1 MKSLSIVTAIILI
14 ADINLVYS
22 ANALDTIKKD
32 EACTLICTRPDTSLS
47 PNKCMCVSD
56 KNAMSDQDGAKS
68 VTNDS
73 SIHYIGSKITE
84 NGSEVTIYREEN
96 GDFIAI
102 HPDKK
107 PPNHYKKG
115 KTLKGVLGFEKIDKN
130 ERRAD
135 PYGGVDHKPHKKIAK
150 QTPQKPKIK
159 SGGMAGIDKKE
170 GGTDLHG
177 GVDHK
182 PHKKIAKPTPNIKKE
197 SVDTVVLGGKAFRV
211 AKKAGGIDLHSGVD
225 HKPHKKIAK
234 QTLNTKIIPGGVA
247 GIVKNADGT
256 DKVYATIT
264 KRGTKEK
271 IRVYKG
277 ANGDWVTYDKDGSPV
292 RRGSGKSL
300 EDIFKAENHEGPISA
315 RDKYRIEL
323 DKWKRAEAARK
334 NLAAA
339 EEAARLG
346 KSYKK
351 IAKQTPNTK
360 IVPSHVVELV
370 KNADGTDKVYATIT
384 KRGTKEKIRVYK
396 GANGDWVTYDKDGS
410 PVRRGSGKS
419 LEDIFKAENHEGPIS
434 ARDKY
439 RIELD
444 KWKRAEAARKN
455 LAAAEEAARER
466 AKN

>member
-1 MKSLSIVTAIILI
+1 MKSLPIVTAIILI

-22 ANALDTIKKD
+22 ANVPDTIKKD
-32 EACTLICTRPDTSLS
+32 EACALICTRPDTSLS
-47 PNKCMCVSD
+47 PDKCMCISD
-56 KNAMSDQDGAKS
+56 KNAMSDQGGEKS
-68 VTNDS
+68 L
-73 SIHYIGSKITE
+73 HYIGSKITK
-84 NGSEVTIYREEN
+84 NGSEITIYREAN

-107 PPNHYKKG
+107 PPNHYRKS
-115 KTLKGVLGFEKIDKN
+115 KTLKEVLGFEKIAKKEGDT
-130 ERRAD
+130 
-135 PYGGVDHKPHKKIAK
+135 DHKPHKKIAK

-182 PHKKIAKPTPNIKKE
+182 PHKKIAKQTPNIKKE

-211 AKKAGGIDLHSGVD
+211 AKKAGGTDLHGAVD
-225 HKPHKKIAK
+225 HTSHKKISK
-234 QTLNTKIIPGGVA
+234 NMSNTKINSGSTA
-247 GIVKNADGT
+247 GLVKNADGT

-277 ANGDWVTYDKDGSPV
+277 ANGDWVTYDKDGRPV
-292 RRGSGKSL
+292 RRGGGKSL

-360 IVPSHVVELV
+360 IITGSVLGLV

-396 GANGDWVTYDKDGS
+396 VVTNGDWVTYDKDGR
-410 PVRRGSGKS
+410 PVRRGGGKS

-444 KWKRAEAARKN
+444 KWKRAEAARKK